1 VKMGIKEFREKI
13 SEVTAL
19 GEPVVITNHG
29 KPVGSFAPFKRKDP
43 KKIKKAAEEILR
55 WQDEMRAKGI
65 DLDAVLAGLGLDPWG
80 APLDVSDR

>member
-1 VKMGIKEFREKI
+1 VKMGIKEFRERI
-13 SEVTAL
+13 SEVTAS

-43 KKIKKAAEEILR
+43 KKIQETAEEIMK

-65 DLDAVLAGLGLDPWG
+65 DLEAVLSGLGLDPWG
-80 APLDVSDR
+80 VPLDVSDR